1 MPTFA
6 YTVKGAD
13 GQVRSG
19 TSEAESVDLLR
30 RRLVEQGF
38 TVQNVKAQRAAKR
51 ASNKAGFL
59 ENLSRVKLTDIALFC
74 RQFSTMID
82 AGVSLVRCLDV
93 LSEQSTSPKL
103 RRIINDL
110 RAEVEQGNTLSKAMS
125 KYPAVF
131 NNLFVGLIRAGEV
144 GGVLEESLQRLSS
157 FLEKDVEL
165 RRKVKSA
172 MTYPTIVAVVALGIV
187 LFLCMFILPKFMALF
202 TDLGLKEDD
211 FPVMTLMLMNF
222 SNFLT
227 QKWYLML
234 LIVGVFIIAFKMF
247 TRTKFGRRAFDRF
260 KLKVPVFGKLNH
272 KVALARFARTLS
284 TLLSSGVP
292 ILQAME
298 TVAGTVSNEIIS
310 DAVLD
315 ARARIRE
322 GDVISEP
329 LKKSKMFPPMVVQ
342 MIAIGQESGSLDTML
357 TKIAEFYEQEV
368 DAAIAGL
375 TAAIEPVLIVFL
387 GVTGRLYRYRDVHAA
402 PVGHPRPVRW
412 WRGRGRIVNEPD
424 RSTDTKHRAAGA
436 REPFG
441 TACARRC
448 LCAQRRFSCPDGFG
462 QSSPFRTARSP
473 GPF

>member
-6 YTVKGAD
+6 YTVTGTD
-13 GQVRSG
+13 GQTRTG
-19 TSEAESVDLLR
+19 TSEAESPDMLR
-30 RRLVEQGF
+30 RRLIEQGF
-38 TVQNVKAQRAAKR
+38 SVKTVKQQKAKAAVKKAA
-51 ASNKAGFL
+51 NQPGFMDRF
-59 ENLSRVKLTDIALFC
+59 SRVKLTDLALFC

-82 AGVSLVRCLDV
+82 AGVSLIRCLDV
-93 LSEQSTSPKL
+93 LGEQSASPKL
-103 RRIINDL
+103 RRIISDL
-110 RAEVEQGNTLSKAMS
+110 RAEVEAGNTLSKAMS

-144 GGVLEESLQRLSS
+144 GGVLEESLQRLSA

-172 MTYPTIVAVVALGIV
+172 MTYPAIVSFVAVGIV
-187 LFLCMFILPKFMALF
+187 LFLVTFILPKFITLF
-202 TDLGLKEDD
+202 KDLGLKDSD
-211 FPVMTLMLMNF
+211 FPVMTKMLMDT

-227 QKWYLML
+227 SKWYFA
-234 LIVGVFIIAFKMF
+234 LIIIGTFMFAFKMF
-247 TRTKFGRRAFDRF
+247 TRTKFGKRAYDRF

-272 KVALARFARTLS
+272 KVCLARFARTLS

-298 TVAGTVSNEIIS
+298 TVAGTVSNDVIS
-310 DAVLD
+310 DAILD
-315 ARARIRE
+315 ARARVRE

-342 MIAIGQESGSLDTML
+342 MISIGQESGSLDTML

-387 GVTGRLYRYRDVHAA
+387 GVT
-402 PVGHPRPVRW
+402 VGF
-412 WRGRGRIVNEPD
+412 IVIAMFMPLL
-424 RSTDTKHRAAGA
+424 SAIQG
-436 REPFG
+436 
-441 TACARRC
+441 
-448 LCAQRRFSCPDGFG
+448 L
-462 QSSPFRTARSP
+462 SS
-473 GPF
+473 GGDDEGGGE